1 MSHYKLNDADEH
13 FLNVPQGGALI
24 SAGASGTETWIERD
38 RDMVVRI
45 AVHTVAVATAEAG
58 SVEVCIEIGGDRARG
73 QDGPAPVE
81 TTLRA
86 SQSVQVLVKA
96 GERLAFK
103 AYPNASHAM
112 VLRTV
117 VWAADLK
124 YDRAPE
130 APARGAPE
138 HPAAAGAAAT
148 TTNQRQAAS
157 PGRAA

>member
-1 MSHYKLNDADEH
+1 MGRPPL
-13 FLNVPQGGALI
+13 
-24 SAGASGTETWIERD
+24 
-38 RDMVVRI
+38 
-45 AVHTVAVATAEAG
+45 
-58 SVEVCIEIGGDRARG
+58 
-73 QDGPAPVE
+73 E

-86 SQSVQVLVKA
+86 SQSVQVLVRA

-124 YDRAPE
+124 YDRASE